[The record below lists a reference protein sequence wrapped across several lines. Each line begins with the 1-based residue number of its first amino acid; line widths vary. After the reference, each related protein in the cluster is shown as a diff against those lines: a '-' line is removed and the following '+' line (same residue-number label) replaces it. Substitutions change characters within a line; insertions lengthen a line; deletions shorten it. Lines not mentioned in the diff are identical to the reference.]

1 MANNKRKKR
10 KKKKG
15 QPGFKEYAL
24 LFIAVAFLAFAVFVI
39 TRSMKQDEEA
49 KQNRS
54 RNRNQSESSEATSE
68 EQSSTKFSLTVSVDG
83 EKIPCVKLD
92 DGIYLGFD
100 EFNTKVLHDG
110 LILDE
115 KNQQLFYTTLTQGK
129 QKYALADVPM
139 EDKRGISFVQLDWA
153 AQTFGFA
160 VAQEDEVTYN
170 ITPLAKEDESVIP
183 ERTLPSQPIS
193 MFWFQDFTGSYDDE
207 QVSAVKR
214 SKGSANVISP
224 TWYSLQEDGSFKSL
238 ANKKWVKW
246 AHKNDMQ
253 IWALVDNAF
262 DTKLTLQVLQDE
274 EKREEMIAY
283 LLKQCQ
289 KLSLDGI
296 NLDFESLDEE
306 TAPYFIEFVREL
318 GVVLRPEGYIL
329 SVDVSVPMRWSSYYR
344 RDLLADACDYC
355 IVMAYDEH
363 YSGSEAGSISS
374 MSFTETAIKDML
386 ELTTIDKLI
395 LGIPFYTRVWTITE
409 DETTSKT
416 WDMDLVVSYMADWEL
431 EPVYDEASGQ
441 DMMIQ
446 EDEDTGTVYKVWIE
460 NAKSIQ
466 KRLDF
471 AKQYD
476 LAGVAAWKIGM
487 ESEDIWPLMQAYMNQ
502 GGASAN
508 G

>member
-1 MANNKRKKR
+1 MADNKRKKR

-24 LFIAVAFLAFAVFVI
+24 LFIAAVFLCFAVFVI
-39 TRSMKQDEEA
+39 ARSVKQDKEA
-49 KQNRS
+49 KES
-54 RNRNQSESSEATSE
+54 KRNRNKNQSSEESKE
-68 EQSSTKFSLTVSVDG
+68 EQSSTKFTLTVTVDG
-83 EKIPCVKLD
+83 ERIPCIKLD
-92 DGIYLGFD
+92 DGIYVGF
-100 EFNTKVLHDG
+100 EEWNTKVMHDG

-115 KNQQLFYTTLTQGK
+115 KNQQYFYTTLTAGK
-129 QKYALADVPM
+129 QKFAVADIPM
-139 EDKRGISFVQLDWA
+139 EDKRGISFIQLDWA
-153 AQTFGFA
+153 AQTFGLT
-160 VAQEDEVTYN
+160 VEQEDSVTYT
-170 ITPLAKEDESVIP
+170 IAPMAKEDESAILT
-183 ERTLPSQPIS
+183 RTLPSQPIS

-207 QVSAVKR
+207 QVAAVKR
-214 SKGSANVISP
+214 SKGNANVISP
-224 TWYSLQEDGSFKSL
+224 TWYSLQEDGSFKNL

-246 AHKNDMQ
+246 AHKNNMQ
-253 IWALVDNAF
+253 VWALVDNAF
-262 DTKLTLQVLQDE
+262 DSKLTLEVLQDE
-274 EKREEMIAY
+274 EKREAMIEY
-283 LLKQCQ
+283 LLKQC
-289 KLSLDGI
+289 KKYSLDGI
-296 NLDFESLDEE
+296 NLDFESLNEE
-306 TAPYFIEFVREL
+306 TAPYFVEFVREA
-318 GVVLRPEGYIL
+318 GAVLRPEGYIL

-363 YSGSEAGSISS
+363 YSGSEAGSVSS
-374 MSFTETAIKDML
+374 MSFTENAIKDML
-386 ELTTIDKLI
+386 EITTIDKLI

-416 WDMDLVVSYMADWEL
+416 WNMDLVTSYMADWEL

-446 EDEDTGTVYKVWIE
+446 EDEDTGTVYKIWIE

-471 AKQYD
+471 AKQYS

-487 ESEDIWPLMQAYMNQ
+487 ESEDIWPLMQSYMNQ
-502 GGASAN
+502 EGASSN